1 MDVKYFT
8 QSNGK
13 PCGVFVI
20 GHFDPELVIHQLNRQ
35 IIKAGFIEV
44 SEDYV
49 AQVYAA
55 RVNGIQGQPYFNT
68 HVFDKEGE
76 GSTVITWIDG
86 NLLEEAHPKEE
97 NALH

>member
-1 MDVKYFT
+1 M
-8 QSNGK
+8 
-13 PCGVFVI
+13 
-20 GHFDPELVIHQLNRQ
+20 VIHQLNRQ
-35 IIKAGFIEV
+35 IIEAGYIEV

-68 HVFDKEGE
+68 HVFDKEVE

-86 NLLEEAHPKEE
+86 YLLEEAHPKEE